1 MLALES
7 ATQTVLEGS
16 IPAARQAVCNCEHN
30 LRALASTQPDLAASF
45 AHIGPDLEWVFA
57 RDGTLTA
64 LENGKWCG
72 GCSVPS
78 KAAEELLRTL
88 HITAPV
94 ACFLAPSHAA
104 QIAFALTQL
113 GPEQAIIVIMPGV
126 REIALALHC
135 HDFSA
140 DISSHRLWF
149 AAGEDWAR
157 QMSQILEANP
167 GLPIPQQFI
176 RTALLGEDVSG
187 PLIATAQKIFT
198 HELN

>member
-1 MLALES
+1 M
-7 ATQTVLEGS
+7 
-16 IPAARQAVCNCEHN
+16 
-30 LRALASTQPDLAASF
+30 
-45 AHIGPDLEWVFA
+45 
-57 RDGTLTA
+57 
-64 LENGKWCG
+64 
-72 GCSVPS
+72 PS

-104 QIAFALTQL
+104 QIAFALAQL
-113 GPEQAIIVIMPGV
+113 GPEQTIIVIMPGE
-126 REIALALHC
+126 REISLALHC

-140 DISSHRLWF
+140 DLSSHRLWF

-198 HELN
+198 NELNRRSASIGLSTWLPLIKQPRPRRDSGPTTTAGP